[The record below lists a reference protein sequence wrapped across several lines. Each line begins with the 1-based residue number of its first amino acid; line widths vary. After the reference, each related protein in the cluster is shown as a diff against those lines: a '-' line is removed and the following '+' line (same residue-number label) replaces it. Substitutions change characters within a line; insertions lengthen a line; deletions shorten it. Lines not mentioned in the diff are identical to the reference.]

1 MIANKDL
8 QLITS
13 SIGKRK
19 RAVAFVE
26 LYEIKDNAN
35 PFTLIN
41 GIPPALYLQFN
52 SQSLNTIFLPLEI
65 LNLKNSF
72 NLSIKVKGGGLIG
85 QTDAIKL
92 AISRDSFR
100 ELGKIS
106 KAFSLRLLESGVF
119 SLVTLSKLIFED
131 NNSVLALIKLAFA
144 PARDDSDC
152 AKSVRL
158 ISPF

>member
-65 LNLKNSF
+65 L
-72 NLSIKVKGGGLIG
+72 
-85 QTDAIKL
+85 
-92 AISRDSFR
+92 
-100 ELGKIS
+100 EPLG
-106 KAFSLRLLESGVF
+106 SLRTPCNSNDFLRF
-119 SLVTLSKLIFED
+119 S
-131 NNSVLALIKLAFA
+131 
-144 PARDDSDC
+144 
-152 AKSVRL
+152 
-158 ISPF
+158 